1 MLGGVRFVPI
11 VVVAVAALTAGAAAA
26 PVAGLET
33 FRTPSRNIACGYL
46 PGSGGAPTF
55 LRCDVL
61 SGLRPEPR
69 RPCELDWTG
78 ASMRPT
84 GRATASC
91 AGDTVYDPRSR
102 ILDYGQTWRRGGF
115 RCTSRTTGLT
125 CTNRSGH
132 GFFLSR
138 QRWRLF

>member
-1 MLGGVRFVPI
+1 MLSAVRFVLI
-11 VVVAVAALTAGAAAA
+11 VVAAGAALTAGAAAA
-26 PVAGLET
+26 PDAAFET
-33 FRTPSRNIACGYL
+33 FRTPSKNIACGY
-46 PGSGGAPTF
+46 SAGAPAF
-55 LRCDVL
+55 LRCDIL
-61 SGLRPEPR
+61 SGLKPEPR
-69 RPCELDWTG
+69 RSCELDWTG

-102 ILDYGQTWRRGGF
+102 ILAYGQTWRRGGF